1 MIAFVYDILFLL
13 PFTAALSLFLKPYF
27 WPEYESGTVLFAGIA
42 CTVVLLLLR
51 HLKTHGR
58 IWLAGTLAA
67 AGLSILLLQPA
78 SDRPDFLLEHLWIL
92 HLFLL
97 TILSFLLHLLQ
108 ESCRP
113 VRLLIA
119 AGSCIALAI
128 CLFWDH
134 PVEKASVG
142 LILFYLIVTLANEN
156 QRRSVKE
163 GDTDPKKH
171 LVFVSPFFLL
181 LFTGVFLLK
190 APDTPYGWGFVSS
203 IAGHIKDGIHI
214 LEETFFSQG
223 SWDSASPHIGFSDRG
238 EFADSLTRSDYTAM
252 TIDLRTGTDPQLYLA
267 GKRFDTFDGQHWEK
281 QDQSTADLQGFDT
294 LETLSAVLDY
304 ENILYPEDLMQRA
317 SVNVSYNGL
326 RSACIF
332 TLPKLIPG
340 HGVKGMD
347 PMRTGGDLEAAGGKR
362 ARQDYDLV
370 YYRLNRENDAFLE
383 LLNTPHTVTEQSWNN
398 AREQCGLEDPSSYT
412 YEEYLAYHEA
422 LSDQYLS
429 EITLSPQLQAR
440 MDAVMDGADTDYEKL
455 LRIEAMLR
463 GFRYTDQ
470 PGALPKTIPDASAF
484 LDYFILEKQ
493 EGYCTYY
500 ATAFVLLARSCGI
513 PARYIQGFRVPTGM
527 ASHTKAEVLS
537 SFAHAWPEAYLEGIG
552 WFGFEPTAGL
562 LRGVRW
568 TTTEERQAAAAER
581 GTTVSDNYAGDRPS
595 SSASENRISSEE
607 GEETP
612 GFILRWYHI
621 VLPLGAGLLLAA
633 LLFGLDRLIHR
644 IRYRRMNTR
653 EKALWLCRRNLDLL
667 KRMKMSRRESETI
680 EEFAARAGERFEEEE
695 LVFCNIYEEL
705 LYGDPDPSEEILDTL
720 SDNLALLR
728 RHRWKKEK

>member
-13 PFTAALSLFLKPYF
+13 PFTATLSLFLKPYF

-67 AGLSILLLQPA
+67 VGLSILLLQPA

-108 ESCRP
+108 ETCRP

-119 AGSCIALAI
+119 VGSCIALAI

-190 APDTPYGWGFVSS
+190 APDTPYGWDFVGS

-223 SWDSASPHIGFSDRG
+223 SWDSASPQIGFSDRG

-317 SVNVSYNGL
+317 SVNVSYKGL
-326 RSACIF
+326 RSTCIF

-347 PMRTGGDLEAAGGKR
+347 PMRSGGDLEAAGGKR
-362 ARQDYDLV
+362 ARQDYDLI

-412 YEEYLAYHEA
+412 YEEYLAYHKA

-429 EITLSPQLQAR
+429 EITLSPQLQAQ
-440 MDAVMDGADTDYEKL
+440 MDAVMEGADTDYEKL
-455 LRIEAMLR
+455 LRIEEMLR

-470 PGALPKTIPDASAF
+470 PGALPKTITDASAF

-513 PARYIQGFRVPTGM
+513 PARYMQGFRVPTGM
-527 ASHTKAEVLS
+527 ASHAKAEVLS
-537 SFAHAWPEAYLEGIG
+537 SFAHAWPEAYIENVG
-552 WFGFEPTAGL
+552 WVTFEPTGAYPSAALRSWKKSAAKDDISLETKEAEVEEVESTKSTDKKKFGLHIFTIVGIVLGSIVLLIALIIFGTILIRKLRYHFADDSQRVKMDVEQIKKILMKNKNDDRGL
-562 LRGVRW
+562 LYDYLLYAPA
-568 TTTEERQAAAAER
+568 EERDSLKKAFDLYYKSVYATGSAAFITAEDSLFVR
-581 GTTVSDNYAGDRPS
+581 DVKAGIQR
-595 SSASENRISSEE
+595 
-607 GEETP
+607 
-612 GFILRWYHI
+612 
-621 VLPLGAGLLLAA
+621 
-633 LLFGLDRLIHR
+633 
-644 IRYRRMNTR
+644 
-653 EKALWLCRRNLDLL
+653 K
-667 KRMKMSRRESETI
+667 
-680 EEFAARAGERFEEEE
+680 
-695 LVFCNIYEEL
+695 
-705 LYGDPDPSEEILDTL
+705 
-720 SDNLALLR
+720 
-728 RHRWKKEK
+728 